1 MPHKVGNSMMV
12 KGLVAG
18 QVPGQD
24 QEQDLIQGSLKEEWA
39 LVWEEWHKA

>member
-1 MPHKVGNSMMV
+1 MMV

-24 QEQDLIQGSLKEEWA
+24 QEEDLIQGSLKEWA
-39 LVWEEWHKA
+39 LVWEE